1 MATRP
6 SNSFLNTNFADSNT
20 RLGLF
25 TLALFMLT
33 IPLGN
38 WVVMNVGL
46 VCDPEGPCLI
56 PVWPGV
62 WSPSAVMLAGLALVL
77 RDAVQNL
84 LGNRWTIVAIL
95 GGAVLSAVLAEPS
108 VVIGSTAAFLF
119 SELADFAVY
128 TPMRK
133 RLPSTAVI
141 VSGLVG
147 SAVDSMIFLSLAFG
161 SLDYLFGQVLGK
173 FWMSLLGG
181 AVLWIWRQRRE
192 SRVVEGA
199 VC

>member
-1 MATRP
+1 MTMSPRAFSSRH
-6 SNSFLNTNFADSNT
+6 FQY
-20 RLGLF
+20 GLI
-25 TLALFMLT
+25 TLILFILT

-46 VCDPEGPCLI
+46 VCDPAGPCLI

-84 LGNRWTIVAIL
+84 LGNRWTIAAIVA
-95 GGAVLSAVLAEPS
+95 GAFLSAFLAEPS
-108 VVIGSTAAFLF
+108 VVLGSTAAFLF

-133 RLPSTAVI
+133 KLPSTAVI

-147 SAVDSMIFLSLAFG
+147 SVVDSMIFLTLAFG

-181 AVLWIWRQRRE
+181 AILWMWRHRRVRQE
-192 SRVVEGA
+192 ALARA
-199 VC
+199 L

>member
-1 MATRP
+1 MAASRI
-6 SNSFLNTNFADSNT
+6 SSLADLNSHSS
-20 RLGLF
+20 RIGLI
-25 TLALFMLT
+25 TLVLFILT

-46 VCDPEGPCLI
+46 VCDPNGPCLI

-77 RDAVQNL
+77 RDAVQSL
-84 LGNRWTIVAIL
+84 LGNLWTIAAIL
-95 GGAVLSAVLAEPS
+95 AGAVLSAVLADPA
-108 VVIGSTAAFLF
+108 VVLGSACAFLF

-147 SAVDSMIFLSLAFG
+147 SVVDSMIFLTLAFG

-173 FWMSLLGG
+173 FWMSLAGG
-181 AVLWIWRQRRE
+181 LVLWLWRQRRTE
-192 SRVVEGA
+192 LSA
-199 VC
+199 VSAS

>member
-1 MATRP
+1 MMTRL
-6 SNSFLNTNFADSNT
+6 FRADLSESRV
-20 RLGLF
+20 RLGLL
-25 TLALFMLT
+25 TLILFILT

-38 WVVMNVGL
+38 WVVTNVGL

-84 LGNRWTIVAIL
+84 LGNRWTIVSIL
-95 GGAVLSAVLAEPS
+95 AGAALSALLSQPA

-128 TPMRK
+128 TPMRH

-147 SAVDSMIFLSLAFG
+147 SVVDSMIFLTLAFG

-181 AVLWIWRQRRE
+181 AVLWAWRQR
-192 SRVVEGA
+192 SRRAQAPA
-199 VC
+199 VA

>member
-1 MATRP
+1 MMTRL
-6 SNSFLNTNFADSNT
+6 FRADLSESRV
-20 RLGLF
+20 RLGLL
-25 TLALFMLT
+25 TLILFILT

-38 WVVMNVGL
+38 WVVTNVGL

-84 LGNRWTIVAIL
+84 LGNRWTIVSIL
-95 GGAVLSAVLAEPS
+95 AGAALSALLSEPA

-128 TPMRK
+128 TPMRH

-147 SAVDSMIFLSLAFG
+147 SVVDSMIFLTLAFG

-173 FWMSLLGG
+173 FWMSLLVG
-181 AVLWIWRQRRE
+181 AVLWAWRQR
-192 SRVVEGA
+192 SRRAQAPA
-199 VC
+199 VA

>member
-1 MATRP
+1 MAMSPRAFP
-6 SNSFLNTNFADSNT
+6 SRHFQY
-20 RLGLF
+20 GLI
-25 TLALFMLT
+25 TLILFILT

-46 VCDPEGPCLI
+46 VCDPSGPCLI

-84 LGNRWTIVAIL
+84 LGNRWTIAAIIA
-95 GGAVLSAVLAEPS
+95 G
-108 VVIGSTAAFLF
+108 AFLF

-128 TPMRK
+128 SPMRRK
-133 RLPSTAVI
+133 LPSTAVI

-147 SAVDSMIFLSLAFG
+147 SVVDSMIFLTLAFG

-181 AVLWIWRQRRE
+181 AILWMWRHRRVRQE
-192 SRVVEGA
+192 ALARA
-199 VC
+199 L

>member
-1 MATRP
+1 MALSRLIP
-6 SNSFLNTNFADSNT
+6 SERTSQ
-20 RLGLF
+20 LGLV
-25 TLALFMLT
+25 TLLLFILT

-46 VCDPEGPCLI
+46 VCDPNGPCLI

-84 LGNRWTIVAIL
+84 LGNRAAVWAIL
-95 GGAVLSAVLAEPS
+95 AGTALSAVLAEPS
-108 VVIGSTAAFLF
+108 IVIGSAAAFLF

-133 RLPSTAVI
+133 RWPSSAVI
-141 VSGLVG
+141 LSGLVG
-147 SAVDSMIFLSLAFG
+147 SAVDSAIFLSLAFG

-181 AVLWIWRQRRE
+181 AVLWWFRHRRTAPAE
-192 SRVVEGA
+192 THAAGLS
-199 VC
+199 

>member
-1 MATRP
+1 MAASRI
-6 SNSFLNTNFADSNT
+6 SSLADLNSHSS
-20 RLGLF
+20 RIGLI
-25 TLALFMLT
+25 TLVLFILT

-46 VCDPEGPCLI
+46 VCDPNGPCLI

-77 RDAVQNL
+77 RDAVQSL
-84 LGNRWTIVAIL
+84 LGNLWTIAAIL
-95 GGAVLSAVLAEPS
+95 AGAVLSAVLADPA
-108 VVIGSTAAFLF
+108 VVLGSACAFLF

-147 SAVDSMIFLSLAFG
+147 SVVDSMIFLTLAFG

-181 AVLWIWRQRRE
+181 FILWMWRQRRVRQE
-192 SRVVEGA
+192 ALARA
-199 VC
+199 L

>member
-1 MATRP
+1 MAASRI
-6 SNSFLNTNFADSNT
+6 SSFADLNSHSS

-25 TLALFMLT
+25 TLVLFILT

-46 VCDPEGPCLI
+46 VCDPKGPCLI

-77 RDAVQNL
+77 RDAVQSL
-84 LGNRWTIVAIL
+84 LGNLWTVAAIL
-95 GGAVLSAVLAEPS
+95 AGAVLSAVLAEPS
-108 VVIGSTAAFLF
+108 VVLGSTAAFLF

-147 SAVDSMIFLSLAFG
+147 SAVDSMIFLTLAFG

-173 FWMSLLGG
+173 FWMSLAGG
-181 AVLWIWRQRRE
+181 LVLWLWRQRRAE
-192 SRVVEGA
+192 LSTA
-199 VC
+199 SAS

>member
-1 MATRP
+1 MAASRI
-6 SNSFLNTNFADSNT
+6 SSFADLNSHSS
-20 RLGLF
+20 RIGLV
-25 TLALFMLT
+25 TLVLFILT

-46 VCDPEGPCLI
+46 VCDPNGPCLI

-77 RDAVQNL
+77 RDAVQSL
-84 LGNRWTIVAIL
+84 LGNLWTVAAIL
-95 GGAVLSAVLAEPS
+95 AGAVLSAVLDEPA
-108 VVIGSTAAFLF
+108 VVLGSTCAFLF

-147 SAVDSMIFLSLAFG
+147 SVVDSMIFLTLAFG

-173 FWMSLLGG
+173 FWMSLAGG
-181 AVLWIWRQRRE
+181 LVLWLWRQRHAE
-192 SRVVEGA
+192 LSA
-199 VC
+199 VRAS

>member
-1 MATRP
+1 MMTRL
-6 SNSFLNTNFADSNT
+6 FRADLSESRV
-20 RLGLF
+20 RLGLL
-25 TLALFMLT
+25 TLILFILT

-38 WVVMNVGL
+38 WVVTNVGL

-84 LGNRWTIVAIL
+84 LGNRWTIVSIL
-95 GGAVLSAVLAEPS
+95 AGAALSALLSEPA

-128 TPMRK
+128 TPMRH

-147 SAVDSMIFLSLAFG
+147 SVVDSMIFLTLAFG

-181 AVLWIWRQRRE
+181 AVLWTWRQR
-192 SRVVEGA
+192 SRRAQAPA
-199 VC
+199 VA